1 MENIIC
7 NTEIKEGVKV
17 WREEGTKKKKNE
29 VPMFQRR
36 TYILV
41 TQVGLPNTI
50 DHGTCPRR

>member
-17 WREEGTKKKKNE
+17 WREEGTKRKKNE

-41 TQVGLPNTI
+41 TQDGLPNTI
-50 DHGTCPRR
+50 DHGTCPRL